1 MSLLK
6 IRLFGDFS
14 AVDREGNSLSVG
26 SGTTRALVIWL
37 ALHLRR
43 QEPLSHFASMTL
55 GAEAERGL
63 RGLISD
69 LRYAFR
75 FRPVL
80 LLGEGESTRFDP
92 DLVEVDAIRFEQIAS
107 TGAIQSVREATELYR
122 GNLLEGFSTGLR
134 RFDEWLA
141 DERLRYWR
149 IAVPIFGKLLS
160 AQIHA
165 GWWESATDTA
175 GRLLALDPS
184 QEVVHRTLMRLQL
197 EQGKPDVAL
206 RRYHECAEM
215 LRRQFGRAP
224 ETDTE
229 KLRIE
234 IEASLEK
241 TPAPAEIPPRANGG
255 PRLILVVEDD
265 LVSLAL
271 IEGFLDDAGYEVVA
285 VTDSADAL
293 LELGKRQFDLL
304 VLDINLPTLSGL
316 RLFEIMIEKG
326 IDTPAIFVTA
336 KGGADVEARSLELGA
351 ADFLRKP
358 LRKETLLARV
368 AAALQRRHR
377 KRSQA

>member
-26 SGTTRALVIWL
+26 SGTTKALVIWL

-43 QEPLSHFASMTL
+43 DAPLSHFAAITL
-55 GAEAERGL
+55 GADAERGL

-80 LLGEGESTRFDP
+80 LIGEGESTRFDP
-92 DLVEVDAIRFEQIAS
+92 DLVEVDAVRFEEIAS

-134 RFDEWLA
+134 RFDEWIA

-149 IAVPIFGKLLS
+149 IALPIFGKLLS

-165 GWWESATDTA
+165 GWWEAATDTA

-197 EQGKPDVAL
+197 EQGKPDAAL

-241 TPAPAEIPPRANGG
+241 TPAPAEIARPNGG
-255 PRLILVVEDD
+255 PKLILVVEDD

-271 IEGFLDDAGYEVVA
+271 LEGFLDDAGYDVVA
-285 VTDSADAL
+285 VTDSTDAL

-358 LRKETLLARV
+358 LHKETLLARV
-368 AAALQRRHR
+368 AAALQRRG
-377 KRSQA
+377 RSRNRA

>member
-14 AVDREGNSLSVG
+14 AVDREGNSLAVG
-26 SGTTRALVIWL
+26 SGATTALVIWL
-37 ALHLRR
+37 PLHLRGT
-43 QEPLSHFASMTL
+43 EPLSLFASMVL
-55 GAEAERGL
+55 GVDAERGL
-63 RGLISD
+63 RLLVSD

-75 FRPVL
+75 FRPDL
-80 LLGEGESTRFDP
+80 LLGEGESIRFDP
-92 DLVEVDAIRFEQIAS
+92 DLVEVDAGRFEGLALS
-107 TGAIQSVREATELYR
+107 GAIQSVREAAELYR
-122 GNLLEGFSTGLR
+122 ANLLEGFSTGLR
-134 RFDEWLA
+134 RFDEWIA
-141 DERLRYWR
+141 DERVRYWR
-149 IAVPIFGKLLS
+149 IALPIFGKLLS

-165 GWWESATDTA
+165 GWWESATETA
-175 GRLLALDPS
+175 SRLLALDPS

-197 EQGKPDVAL
+197 EQGKPDAAL

-234 IEASLEK
+234 IESTIEK
-241 TPAPAEIPPRANGG
+241 TPAPRDMSARSNGG
-255 PRLILVVEDD
+255 PLLILVVEDD
-265 LVSLAL
+265 LVPLSL

-285 VTDSADAL
+285 VPASAAAL
-293 LELGKRQFDLL
+293 LELAKRQCGLL

-336 KGGADVEARSLELGA
+336 RSGPEVE
-351 ADFLRKP
+351 
-358 LRKETLLARV
+358 
-368 AAALQRRHR
+368 
-377 KRSQA
+377 

>member
-6 IRLFGDFS
+6 IGLLGDFS

-26 SGTTRALVIWL
+26 SGTTKALVIWL

-43 QEPLSHFASMTL
+43 DEPLSRFASMVL
-55 GAEAERGL
+55 GVDAERGL
-63 RGLISD
+63 RTLVSD

-80 LLGEGESTRFDP
+80 LIGEGESLRFDP
-92 DLVEVDAIRFEQIAS
+92 ALVEVDADRFEVIATS
-107 TGAIQSVREATELYR
+107 GAIQSVREAAELYR

-134 RFDEWLA
+134 RFDEWIA
-141 DERLRYWR
+141 DERVRYWR
-149 IAVPIFGKLLS
+149 MAIPVFGKLLS

-165 GWWESATDTA
+165 GWWESATETA

-197 EQGKPDVAL
+197 EQGKPDAAL

-215 LRRQFGRAP
+215 LRRQFDRTP
-224 ETDTE
+224 DTDTE

-234 IEASLEK
+234 IETTLSR
-241 TPAPAEIPPRANGG
+241 TPVSGDISGRTNGG
-255 PRLILVVEDD
+255 PLLILVVEDD

-271 IEGFLDDAGYEVVA
+271 IEGFLEDAGYEIVG
-285 VTDSADAL
+285 VTDSTDAL
-293 LELGKRQFDLL
+293 LELGKREFDLL

-336 KGGADVEARSLELGA
+336 RGGAEEEARSLELGA
-351 ADFLRKP
+351 ADFLHKP

-368 AAALQRRHR
+368 KAALQRRDR
-377 KRSQA
+377 GRGQA